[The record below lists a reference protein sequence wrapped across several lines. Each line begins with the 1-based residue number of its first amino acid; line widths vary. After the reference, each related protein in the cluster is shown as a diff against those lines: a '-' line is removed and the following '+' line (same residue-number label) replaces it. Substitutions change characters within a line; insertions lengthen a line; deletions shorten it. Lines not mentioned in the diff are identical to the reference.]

1 MAQGPLAGSPPSPPI
16 ITESLPS
23 CHSVLHLCIPS
34 PWLLGPLELIY
45 SKTCLNV
52 VIYVFSRTKFIFSRL
67 WIAGALQS
75 SGVETSQPPIFPLPH
90 SDPLS
95 PLAVLQP
102 ILPTPMTNLMPSV
115 TDLLPPLGQTQPF
128 TFQPPTSFSEPP
140 RQPQL
145 QLVGIQPPTAKPL
158 AAVNDIFQSFANFSS
173 LEVPVPPSLGTSF

>member
-1 MAQGPLAGSPPSPPI
+1 MAAWPSEI
-16 ITESLPS
+16 DIFEDL
-23 CHSVLHLCIPS
+23 
-34 PWLLGPLELIY
+34 
-45 SKTCLNV
+45 LNV
-52 VIYVFSRTKFIFSRL
+52 VIYVFSYTKFIFSRL

-75 SGVETSQPPIFPLPH
+75 SGGETPKPLMFPLPH

-102 ILPTPMTNLMPSV
+102 ILPTPMTDLRPSV